1 MMSGTIASCSNA
13 WVRKSKQRCLDLELG
28 LGLAE
33 DGFAVAHDDELPNS
47 LGNQMKA
54 FRGLSSGK
62 DSFDPIEP
70 TKDFRRGLGVF
81 GRAKPDVAGA
91 TEGAVMLDILITLG
105 REGEP
110 EFSMRAY
117 MR

>member
-1 MMSGTIASCSNA
+1 
-13 WVRKSKQRCLDLELG
+13 
-28 LGLAE
+28 
-33 DGFAVAHDDELPNS
+33 
-47 LGNQMKA
+47 MKA
-54 FRGLSSGK
+54 FRGLSSGE

-117 MR
+117 MRYACAMDCETWDVLCVSEGSSRDTPLSSVA